1 MLPECKFENCCKHCR
16 FYRLCFSEELEHRVG
31 NAAVQLLFSLV
42 LQFLELLQV
51 VFSSGLFFCFLF
63 YYHCNRGTF
72 FKDNMLLTRA
82 WSLILLLLVW
92 DFLGHISALFCT
104 LYYLSAIPIIISMR
118 FMSWWHNWVD
128 DITVQCERMS
138 CCIISLPVVPL
149 VYGVWHAVKSVR
161 LNLFCV
167 LLLRQ
172 FFFLYSCSP
181 NLDKVKTCFMGWRST
196 SYMLFSTFFFYYAKN
211 CVSSMHFGNINS
223 PSILERMA

>member
-16 FYRLCFSEELEHRVG
+16 FYRLCFSEELEHRLG

-63 YYHCNRGTF
+63 YYHCKRGTF
-72 FKDNMLLTRA
+72 FKDNMMLTRA

-104 LYYLSAIPIIISMR
+104 PYYLSAIPIIISMG
-118 FMSWWHNWVD
+118 FMSWWHNCSAWTYV
-128 DITVQCERMS
+128 MLYN
-138 CCIISLPVVPL
+138 ISACSVPL
-149 VYGVWHAVKSVR
+149 VYGVWHAVKSVW

-172 FFFLYSCSP
+172 FIFLYSCSP

-211 CVSSMHFGNINS
+211 CVSCMHFGNINT